1 MIACVCMASLLAL
14 LTAILYGSGDF
25 FGGVSSRRNST
36 IQVLFTISLL
46 GAVPLCLVAPF
57 VASGIDIR
65 DWVFGSCAG
74 ISGLV
79 GLGLLYRGLSRGPM
93 AAFAPIS
100 AVAATALP
108 VFWGVLRGDEQLLRT
123 WFGIFV
129 GMTGVFIL
137 SMQRGAVSAR
147 VRSSVVVEALLSGVG
162 FGLFFALLSE
172 TSETAAPWPIVAG
185 RTSAI
190 GLILIVSALRG
201 SSLRPQGNWV
211 ALFLCAICD
220 TGANVAFLF
229 ALKYGQ
235 LGSVAVIASLY
246 PAVTVLLA
254 RLILNERLTPQR
266 FLGVFLALVSVLLIS
281 GA

>member
-1 MIACVCMASLLAL
+1 M
-14 LTAILYGSGDF
+14 YK
-25 FGGVSSRRNST
+25 R
-36 IQVLFTISLL
+36 Q
-46 GAVPLCLVAPF
+46 
-57 VASGIDIR
+57 
-65 DWVFGSCAG
+65 
-74 ISGLV
+74 
-79 GLGLLYRGLSRGPM
+79 
-93 AAFAPIS
+93 
-100 AVAATALP
+100 
-108 VFWGVLRGDEQLLRT
+108 
-123 WFGIFV
+123 
-129 GMTGVFIL
+129 
-137 SMQRGAVSAR
+137 VSAR

-211 ALFLCAICD
+211 ALFLCATCD

-266 FLGVFLALVSVLLIS
+266 FLGVFLAVVSVLLIS